1 MKINKTSHPIRFH
14 YPGEIS
20 KFISRDRQGRG
31 DKSIW
36 FWEKFDLKI
45 KSTRENRMDL
55 ANKNEE
61 NGDRRNTYK

>member
-45 KSTRENRMDL
+45 KSEGTLVDMVLFGPSEI
-55 ANKNEE
+55 
-61 NGDRRNTYK
+61 

>member
-1 MKINKTSHPIRFH
+1 MKINKTSHPILFH

-31 DKSIW
+31 INLFGFGK
-36 FWEKFDLKI
+36 KFDLKI